1 MQLIHIFASG
11 KLMQTVNVLS
21 YYCSDFALFLQLS
34 KSLMTGIRLCILVY
48 QLILIELI
56 EVLRVPDL
64 K

>member
-1 MQLIHIFASG
+1 
-11 KLMQTVNVLS
+11 MQTVNVLS
-21 YYCSDFALFLQLS
+21 YYCSDFTLLLQLS

-56 EVLRVPDL
+56 EVLRVPDV